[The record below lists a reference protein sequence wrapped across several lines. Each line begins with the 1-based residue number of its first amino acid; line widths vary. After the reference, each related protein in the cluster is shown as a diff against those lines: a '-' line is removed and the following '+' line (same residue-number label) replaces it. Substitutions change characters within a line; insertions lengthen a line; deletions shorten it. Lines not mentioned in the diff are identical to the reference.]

1 MYNTLE
7 DNKELLM
14 DPNKVHVVNA
24 FTGRVYGSFD
34 LDIDA
39 RQYMRNNLLKETTAP
54 VNDEHVVPRIFVYA
68 ARGAETSS
76 F

>member
-1 MYNTLE
+1 VYNTLE

-54 VNDEHVVPRIFVYA
+54 VNDDHVVPRIFVYD

>member
-1 MYNTLE
+1 VYNTLE

-24 FTGRVYGSFD
+24 FTGRLYGSFD
-34 LDIDA
+34 LDIEA
-39 RQYMRNNLLKETTAP
+39 RQFMRNNLLKETTAP
-54 VNDEHVVPRIFVYA
+54 VNDDHSVPRIFVYD

>member
-1 MYNTLE
+1 
-7 DNKELLM
+7 M

-24 FTGRVYGSFD
+24 FTGRLYGSFD
-34 LDIDA
+34 LDIEA
-39 RQYMRNNLLKETTAP
+39 RQFMRNNLLKETTAP
-54 VNDEHVVPRIFVYA
+54 VSNDHSVPRIFVYD